1 MLELD
6 ESLCTAYNSTVQT
19 EQAMNFIKV
28 RGAGPK
34 WQQDETIHLWD
45 SLLFYGSFYTHF

>member
-6 ESLCTAYNSTVQT
+6 ESLCTAYKSTVQT
-19 EQAMNFIKV
+19 EQAMNLKMV

-34 WQQDETIHLWD
+34 WQQD
-45 SLLFYGSFYTHF
+45 